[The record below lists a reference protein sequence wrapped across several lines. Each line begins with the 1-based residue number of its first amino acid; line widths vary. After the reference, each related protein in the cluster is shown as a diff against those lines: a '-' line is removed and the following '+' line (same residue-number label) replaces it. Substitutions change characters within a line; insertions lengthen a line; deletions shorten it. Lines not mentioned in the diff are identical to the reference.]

1 MKNLVKQAKRGN
13 KEAFSKLIQVNKVNM
28 YKVARAILDNDED
41 VSDAIQDTILI
52 CWEKL
57 DTLNNNEYFKTW
69 MTRILINCCYK
80 IINKNNRELSHSFTE
95 ELAANDSGIDNA
107 EWKNSLEYL
116 EEKYRIMIIL
126 YYVQGYKVREIADI
140 LDIKETTVKDRLKKA
155 REQYRIKILG
165 ERGGRENEL

>member
-13 KEAFSKLIQVNKVNM
+13 KEAFSELIQINKVNM

-57 DTLNNNEYFKTW
+57 DTLNKNEYFKTW

-80 IINKNNRELSHSFTE
+80 IINKNNKELPQAFTE
-95 ELAANDSGIDNA
+95 ELVVNDSGIDTV

-116 EEKYRIMIIL
+116 EERYRIMIIL
-126 YYVQGYKVREIADI
+126 YYVQGYKIREIAEI

-155 REQYRIKILG
+155 RDQYRIKILG
-165 ERGGRENEL
+165 ERGGRENEF

>member
-13 KEAFSKLIQVNKVNM
+13 KEAFSELIQINKVNM

-52 CWEKL
+52 CWGKL
-57 DTLNNNEYFKTW
+57 DTLKNNEYFKTW

-80 IINKNNRELSHSFTE
+80 IINKSNKEFPQSFTE
-95 ELAANDSGIDNA
+95 ELVVSDSDIDA
-107 EWKNSLEYL
+107 VEWKNSLECL

-126 YYVQGYKVREIADI
+126 YYVQGYKIREIAEI

-155 REQYRIKILG
+155 REEYRIKVLG
-165 ERGGRENEL
+165 EGR